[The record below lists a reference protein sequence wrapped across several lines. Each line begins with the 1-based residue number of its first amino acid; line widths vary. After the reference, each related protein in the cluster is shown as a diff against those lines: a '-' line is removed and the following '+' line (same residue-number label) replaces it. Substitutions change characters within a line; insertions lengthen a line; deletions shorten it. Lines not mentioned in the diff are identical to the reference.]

1 MESEGWLASKDVLQ
15 YSSATESLTTHTEYT
30 TDAASPYRGWV
41 KSVTYPDGR
50 FAVFSYAPY
59 GNEEST
65 ITEQVGQ
72 PDNQSEKG
80 VLKGV
85 QTETRTDKLGR
96 VVWRCTRNIQDDNTD
111 GIGEV
116 GVVLAEQ
123 SYNYQADKEDYSVTD
138 VLAGQTT
145 T

>member
-1 MESEGWLASKDVLQ
+1 M
-15 YSSATESLTTHTEYT
+15 
-30 TDAASPYRGWV
+30 